1 MLIKL
6 NNLNKKQKT
15 STIDTVGFQINIKIK
30 INIRIKIRI
39 KIKIK
44 KVFRIENRIKQNKI
58 KN

>member
-44 KVFRIENRIKQNKI
+44 KVFRIENKI
-58 KN
+58 K